1 MHKLL
6 AFIRSTYV
14 VVLFIVLEVM
24 AISYYAHSTYYTQAR
39 LLTRSNQIVGGVHE
53 MFAGI
58 HHYFSLK
65 RENRSL
71 LDYVGRLEERLS
83 KYEQADNAAR
93 LDSYLQD
100 VGTSQYRIA
109 AASVI
114 VNSINRPQNLIV
126 VNRGRKDGIVEHMS
140 LLSADGAM
148 AGFVIDCT
156 DRYAVAMSV
165 LNTSF
170 RASGK
175 LADSDYFGSIYWDG
189 TDPHT
194 VILDELSK
202 YAEPQPGQE
211 VVTTGFSEHFPA
223 DVLIG
228 WVESAELNPTKTA
241 YKVRVRLAAEMSQ
254 LSDVILVE
262 NRDRQEIR
270 DLQESEK
277 VEQSIRVN

>member
-1 MHKLL
+1 M
-6 AFIRSTYV
+6 